1 MSKRINLL
9 RNWILVCFVFLAFFV
24 AGIILCS
31 AGVISNRD
39 ILTETGYI
47 VLILICYLFTIVVL
61 VVVFRLFAER
71 ESLLRCQVWI
81 KTLFVEDVKIPSKE
95 RWPLL

>member
-24 AGIILCS
+24 SGIILCS

-61 VVVFRLFAER
+61 VV
-71 ESLLRCQVWI
+71 
-81 KTLFVEDVKIPSKE
+81 PM
-95 RWPLL
+95 